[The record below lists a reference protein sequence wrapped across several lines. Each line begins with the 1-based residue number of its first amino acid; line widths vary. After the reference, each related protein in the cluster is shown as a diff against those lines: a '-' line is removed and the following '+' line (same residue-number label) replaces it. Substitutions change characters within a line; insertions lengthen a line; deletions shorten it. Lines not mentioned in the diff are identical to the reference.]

1 MPLANTALILKPH
14 LVLVPN
20 HTIKPEP
27 EKWAIGLMVSKEYNV
42 KFFDTEEGPGFQFYD
57 EINGG
62 FRIGLVKDVIEKPN
76 GRMMGQYAKAKNDLA
91 NVGKEDKKKK

>member
-1 MPLANTALILKPH
+1 MQLQLKQTVWVSCYPTSQ
-14 LVLVPN
+14 N
-20 HTIKPEP
+20 QIGFG
-27 EKWAIGLMVSKEYNV
+27 AIY

-62 FRIGLVKDVIEKPN
+62 FRIGLVEDVIEKPN

>member
-1 MPLANTALILKPH
+1 LQLQLKQTVWVNCYPTTQ
-14 LVLVPN
+14 N
-20 HTIKPEP
+20 QIGFG
-27 EKWAIGLMVSKEYNV
+27 AIY

-62 FRIGLVKDVIEKPN
+62 FRIGLVKDVIEKPT
-76 GRMMGQYAKAKNDLA
+76 GRMMGQYAKAKNELA

>member
-1 MPLANTALILKPH
+1 MKTELKLKQTVWVQCYPITQ
-14 LVLVPN
+14 N
-20 HTIKPEP
+20 QIGFGEIK
-27 EKWAIGLMVSKEYNV
+27 
-42 KFFDTEEGPGFQFYD
+42 KFFETEEGDAFLFYD

-62 FRIGLVKDVIEKPN
+62 DRIGLVKDIIEKPT